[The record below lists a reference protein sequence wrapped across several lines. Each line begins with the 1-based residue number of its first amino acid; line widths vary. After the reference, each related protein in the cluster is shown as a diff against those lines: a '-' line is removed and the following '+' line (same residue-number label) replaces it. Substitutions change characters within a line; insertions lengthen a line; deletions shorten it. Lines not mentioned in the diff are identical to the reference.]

1 MKHLTQEQRYT
12 ISQMLEHGYSK
23 NEIAKVIGKNKT
35 TVYREIKRNRD
46 GRSGK
51 YNARLAQRKY
61 SQRMTNKPKHI
72 RFSKDVKAQV
82 LLHLKW
88 ELSPEQ
94 IAGLA
99 KRENRLCV
107 SHETIYKYIWED
119 KKRGGDLHKHLRRK
133 GRRYRKRGSS
143 KDSRGII
150 AYRIDISMRPKIVE
164 LRKRVGDLEI
174 DTIIGQNHQGAIL
187 TINERKSGFVWIKKL
202 DGKDATELAEKT
214 INTLKPHQHWIKTI
228 TSDNGKEFA
237 GHTKISNDL
246 NISFYFA
253 RPYHS
258 WERGSNENINGLI
271 RQYIPKGSSFKN
283 ITDED
288 IFWIQYKLNHRPRKR
303 FGYLSPFQKL
313 NLFLKNKKVA
323 FVT

>member
-12 ISQMLEHGYSK
+12 ISQLLEHGYSVSV
-23 NEIAKVIGKNKT
+23 IASIIGKAKT
-35 TVYREIKRNRD
+35 TVYREIVRNCDARN
-46 GRSGK
+46 GT
-51 YNARLAQRKY
+51 YNAGLAQRKY
-61 SQRMTNKPKHI
+61 RQRMVEKAKHT
-72 RFSKDVKAQV
+72 RFTPDVKAYVISQ
-82 LLHLKW
+82 LKW
-88 ELSPEQ
+88 EYSPEQ

-99 KRENRLCV
+99 KREKRFCV
-107 SHETIYKYIWED
+107 SHETIYQYIWED
-119 KKRGGDLHKHLRRK
+119 KKKGGDLHKHLRRK
-133 GRRYRKRGSS
+133 GRRYRKRGSA

-150 AYRIDISMRPKIVE
+150 AGRVDISMRPKIVDT
-164 LRKRVGDLEI
+164 RKRVGDLEI

-202 DGKDATELAEKT
+202 NGKDAIELAQKA
-214 INTLKPHQHWIKTI
+214 INTLKPHQHWIRTI

-237 GHTKISNDL
+237 EHSQISSNL
-246 NISFYFA
+246 NLNFYFA

-258 WERGSNENINGLI
+258 WERGSNENLNGLI

-303 FGYLSPFQKL
+303 LGYLTPHQKL
-313 NLFLKNKKVA
+313 LLILKNKKVA

>member
-1 MKHLTQEQRYT
+1 
-12 ISQMLEHGYSK
+12 MLEHGYSK
-23 NEIAKVIGKNKT
+23 NEIAEVIGKNKA
-35 TVYREIKRNRD
+35 TVYRELKRNRD

-51 YNARLAQRKY
+51 YNAKLAHRKY
-61 SQRMTNKPKHI
+61 SQRMKEKPKHI
-72 RFSKDVKAQV
+72 RFSTDVKAQV

-99 KRENRLCV
+99 KLENRFCV
-107 SHETIYKYIWED
+107 SHETIYQYIWED
-119 KKRGGDLHKHLRRK
+119 KKNGGDLYKQLRRK
-133 GRRYRKRGSS
+133 GRRYRKRGLA

-150 AYRIDISMRPKIVE
+150 AGRVDISMRPKIVD
-164 LRKRVGDLEI
+164 LRRRVGDLEI
-174 DTIIGQNHQGAIL
+174 DTIIGQDHQGAIL
-187 TINERKSGFVWIKKL
+187 TINERKSGFVWIRKL
-202 DGKDATELAEKT
+202 NGKDATDLAEKA
-214 INTLKPHQHWIKTI
+214 INTLKPHQHWIRTI

-237 GHTKISNDL
+237 EHSKIASEL
-246 NISFYFA
+246 NLGFYFA

-258 WERGSNENINGLI
+258 WERGSNENLNGLI

-288 IFWIQYKLNHRPRKR
+288 VFWIQYKLNHRPRKR
-303 FGYLSPFQKL
+303 FGYLSPYQKL
-313 NLFLKNKKVA
+313 TLILKNKKVA